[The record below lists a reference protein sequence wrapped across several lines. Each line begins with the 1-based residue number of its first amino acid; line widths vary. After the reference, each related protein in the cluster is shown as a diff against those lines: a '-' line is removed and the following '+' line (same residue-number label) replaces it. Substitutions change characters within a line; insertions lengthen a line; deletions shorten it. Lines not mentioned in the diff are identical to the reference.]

1 MANQQLVA
9 ALAAQLGK
17 AGRAG
22 GPSEPLT
29 DRHPELEVDD
39 GYAIQTRN
47 IERRVAAGAH
57 IRGRKIGLTSRAMEE
72 LLGVT
77 EPDYGVLLDDMFVE
91 DGDEI
96 PLETMV
102 QPRVEAEMAFI
113 LDQDLTG
120 PGSPPAMHSR
130 RLRACCRRSRS
141 WTAGSPGGGSSLLNP
156 F

>member
-1 MANQQLVA
+1 MPNQQLVA
-9 ALAAQLGK
+9 DLADQLWE
-17 AGRAG
+17 AGQARA
-22 GPSEPLT
+22 PIEPLT

-57 IRGRKIGLTSRAMEE
+57 IRGRKIGLTSRAMQE

-77 EPDYGVLLDDMFVE
+77 EPAYGVLLDDMFVE

-102 QPRVEAEMAFI
+102 QPRVEAEAEPERRTRP
-113 LDQDLTG
+113 DVQAALTVV
-120 PGSPPAMHSR
+120 AR
-130 RLRACCRRSRS
+130 RDIRRDVQPINL
-141 WTAGSPGGGSSLLNP
+141 TYAT
-156 F
+156 